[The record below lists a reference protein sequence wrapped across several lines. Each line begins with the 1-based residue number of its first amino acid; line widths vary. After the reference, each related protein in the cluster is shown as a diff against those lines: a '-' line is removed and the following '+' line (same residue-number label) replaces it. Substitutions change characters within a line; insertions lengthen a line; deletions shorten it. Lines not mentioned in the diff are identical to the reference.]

1 MFFSSEKS
9 KLIRPGYLIQYTPE
23 STPVLPIGGAKKHA
37 ALMRL
42 KGSLDPV
49 LTLQP
54 WITPMRAPSVFEPVI
69 FTLPAPET
77 LNPGV
82 KGWPVR
88 IEVTPETCQPLV
100 KPLVKKFPRL

>member
-1 MFFSSEKS
+1 MEKS
-9 KLIRPGYLIQYTPE
+9 KLMMPGYLIQYTPE
-23 STPVLPIGGAKKHA
+23 SKPVLPIGGAKKHA

-54 WITPMRAPSVFEPVI
+54 LTTPMRAPSVFEPVSL
-69 FTLPAPET
+69 TLPAPET
-77 LNPGV
+77 LKPGV

-88 IEVTPETCQPLV
+88 KFETPESCQPPV
-100 KPLVKKFPRL
+100 TIFIK